1 MESNVVIAAFAI
13 DPSRTNV
20 FRWYDAL
27 FASLFD
33 QFTLSNSISSISWI
47 VAMKAS
53 DSLNARY
60 VRLTIS
66 CFEISFLTM
75 FVLDTIPETI
85 FSYGRWDVK
94 LLWSSSLRSC
104 ISRSTQN
111 YLNRSLRR
119 WLLSFKIIGNKRSA
133 VFASSTRMTH
143 IGKISSDVHTF
154 TYTRS

>member
-1 MESNVVIAAFAI
+1 MESNLVIAVFAI

-27 FASLFD
+27 FASLFS
-33 QFTLSNSISSISWI
+33 QFTSSNSISSISRI
-47 VAMKAS
+47 VVVKAS
-53 DSLNARY
+53 DSLNPRY
-60 VRLTIS
+60 MCLTIS

-85 FSYGRWDVK
+85 FSHGRRDVK
-94 LLWSSSLRSC
+94 LLWPSLRNC
-104 ISRSTQN
+104 ISCNTKN

-119 WLLSFKIIGNKRSA
+119 WLLSFKIIRNKRSA

-143 IGKISSDVHTF
+143 IGKISSDVHIF